1 MFLRQIYAIINK
13 MEQEAKKYICENCE
27 KEAGQ
32 IIWNAEKRIWEC
44 VRCYYTK
51 KEG

>member
-1 MFLRQIYAIINK
+1 MDTKETKDGIV
-13 MEQEAKKYICENCE
+13 YICENCK